1 MTTSLDK
8 RISIKCVVLGC
19 VSAGKSTLINSMLI
33 SQLSNTKKRRTTMVP
48 QVYLE
53 TDTNDTNDINQ
64 ILEDNNKSNKD
75 ILDGTVTLTN
85 ENCNEVYHKINKLYN
100 VFTLPSGIYLDIY
113 DMPGLNDSTTEDI
126 YYNYIKNH
134 FEIFDIFLIVVS
146 IEESFNTSGSIKIL
160 DTISKYSKEYP
171 DKRVN
176 ICIVANKCDE
186 LIIKKDTNE
195 LDFMDEE
202 YVEMFEQIEREVN
215 KRFEPIE
222 NITYDI
228 LKLSAEDSYIYR
240 MYKNDPKVVLEQTL
254 MNKFGLN
261 EYGKR
266 VWNKLND
273 DQKKN
278 KIYEFLNKGDIN
290 ECLKLTGF
298 PKFRNYLQN
307 TINYTRQFEI
317 ITTNIQRNINNIPD
331 YTDQYET
338 NITDLYDEYIN
349 LSEKMYNIYR
359 AKCKLSDTNPLLE
372 LVNNHLH
379 KNFEKRMTSYTYV
392 ISTPVL
398 FTYYNDIKIKIKN
411 TCNTLLSLIKPV
423 NIYYSKINEQQNNWI
438 LQQLKLQSSY
448 GSLNTIIGYLKQLV
462 QNDYDNIT
470 DLIHE
475 EVNCLIERSLYTQG
489 VYINYTSYDMMEY
502 IVYIQLID
510 YPSKLCFKFVQDWY
524 RSYIER
530 VNICG
535 QYSSNQNIQLHIECC
550 ILEKNLNHLDFT
562 EYNEEFQTYLY
573 KLKLTNDIRYSLLL
587 RNNNMTDNTITP
599 DIIKNSESV
608 FMFIIEMYCELDE

>member
-8 RISIKCVVLGC
+8 RISIKCIVLGC

-75 ILDGTVTLTN
+75 ILDGIVTLTN

-202 YVEMFEQIEREVN
+202 YVEMFEQIKREVN
-215 KRFEPIE
+215 KRFKPIE

-278 KIYEFLNKGDIN
+278 QIRKFLNEGNIN

-359 AKCKLSDTNPLLE
+359 TKCKLSDTNPLLE

-475 EVNCLIERSLYTQG
+475 EVNQLIISNMYVLTT
-489 VYINYTSYDMMEY
+489 TSDDIITY
-502 IVYIQLID
+502 IVYIKSLD
-510 YPSKLCFKFVQDWY
+510 YDSDLCFKFVQDFY
-524 RSYIER
+524 KSYIKSIKQDYLLQ
-530 VNICG
+530 V
-535 QYSSNQNIQLHIECC
+535 ECC

-587 RNNNMTDNTITP
+587 RNNIVADDTITP